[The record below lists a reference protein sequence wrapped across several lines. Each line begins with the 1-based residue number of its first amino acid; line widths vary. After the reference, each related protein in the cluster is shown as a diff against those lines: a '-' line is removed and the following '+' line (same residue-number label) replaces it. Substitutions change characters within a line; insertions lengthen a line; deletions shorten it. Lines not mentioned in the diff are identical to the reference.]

1 LIFFSPLIFL
11 FTGKN
16 ARGEDFTPSV
26 VTNSAFLYKRETAI
40 VAVGVAEEQMKILT
54 EYIAKALVEAP
65 DQVEVTQSR
74 QGSRVR
80 LELKVSKD
88 DMGRVIGKSGR
99 VANAIRVL
107 LRVAAEREGQQV
119 TLDVVEP

>member
-1 LIFFSPLIFL
+1 
-11 FTGKN
+11 
-16 ARGEDFTPSV
+16 
-26 VTNSAFLYKRETAI
+26 
-40 VAVGVAEEQMKILT
+40 M
-54 EYIAKALVEAP
+54 KALTKFIAHSLVENV
-65 DQVEVTQSR
+65 DEVEVTQSR
-74 QGSRVR
+74 QGNRVR
-80 LELKVSKD
+80 LQLRVSKD